1 MSTPVRRDSTDHAIV
16 ALVVAAGLAVTLW
29 LAASASALLSGH
41 RPPRLALVDGL
52 SAFSHPGDPSAAWKA
67 PVGPALPYWALT
79 AGCLALVALAA
90 HLGRRV
96 LRGPGREISEIPE
109 SVEGLA
115 TRQQVRRVA
124 GPQALTAKADILR
137 PSLTKAEP
145 ADVGYRLGAARGAG
159 CWVSVEDSILVL
171 GPPRS
176 GKGHNLVIPMILDAP
191 GAVVTT
197 STRPDN
203 LAVSFAARSRFGPV
217 AVFDPESLAAGA
229 AVLPTTR
236 WSIVRGCEH
245 AQTAM
250 RRAAALVA
258 DAKRSGV
265 ENGAFWTQQ
274 TLSAVRCLLH
284 AAALDGRGPA
294 DLHRWSHAGARAK
307 EAVAVL
313 ARNPD
318 ATPGWDSALDAAI
331 SADPRTRDS
340 VWAMVANTFA
350 ALADPAVLEV
360 VNPPE
365 GQEFDPATF
374 LADRSTLYL
383 LGTASGASSTANLVA
398 AFVEDVVDA
407 ARHMAAASAGAR
419 LDPPLGLILDE
430 AANYALPSLPSLVSE
445 GGGSGITTVAVLQS
459 LSQARDRWGREAAGA
474 IWDSAIVK
482 VALGG
487 SASADDLA
495 DISRLIG
502 DREVEEWSETI
513 GGAGT
518 GRSMSVSRRT
528 RPILDPAAIRQ
539 IPPGFGLL
547 LLRSAPPIMLRL
559 TPWTAR
565 PDAKDLG
572 RARRDLEASM
582 AAAAKSTR

>member
-1 MSTPVRRDSTDHAIV
+1 VSSPVRRDSTDHAIV
-16 ALVVAAGLAVTLW
+16 ALIVAAGLTATLW
-29 LAASASALLSGH
+29 VGASASALLSGH

-52 SAFSHPGDPSAAWKA
+52 RAFSHLRNPAAAWRT
-67 PVGPALPYWALT
+67 PVGPALLYWCLT
-79 AGCLALVALAA
+79 AGCLGLAALAVY
-90 HLGRRV
+90 LGRRV
-96 LRGPGREISEIPE
+96 SRRPGCSTAESPE

-115 TRQQVRRVA
+115 TRQQVRRTA
-124 GPQALTAKADILR
+124 GPHALTGKAASLR
-137 PSLTKAEP
+137 PSLTNVKP
-145 ADVGYRLGAARGAG
+145 GDVGYRLGGARGTG
-159 CWVSVEDSILVL
+159 CWASVEDSIIVL

-176 GKGHNLVIPMILDAP
+176 GKGHNLVIPMILDSP

-203 LAVSFAARSRFGPV
+203 LAVSFDARSRVGPV

-229 AVLPTTR
+229 GVLPTTR
-236 WSIVRGCEH
+236 WSIVRGCER

-258 DAKRSGV
+258 DTHRSGV

-274 TLSAVRCLLH
+274 TLSVVRCLLH

-294 DLHRWSHAGARAK
+294 DLHRWSHGAARAK

-318 ATPGWDSALDAAI
+318 ATPGWESALDAAI

-360 VNPPE
+360 VSPPE
-365 GQEFDPATF
+365 GKEFDPRRF
-374 LADRSTLYL
+374 LAERSTLYL
-383 LGTASGASSTANLVA
+383 LGTASGASATANLVA
-398 AFVEDVVDA
+398 AFVEDVVDT
-407 ARHMAAASAGAR
+407 ARHLAAASAGAR

-445 GGGSGITTVAVLQS
+445 GGGSGITTVTVLQS

-502 DREVEEWSETI
+502 DREVEEWSETV

-518 GRSMSVSRRT
+518 GRSMSMSRRT

-539 IPPGFGLL
+539 IPTGFGLL

-565 PDAKDLG
+565 PDAKDLAT
-572 RARRDLEASM
+572 ARRELEASM
-582 AAAAKSTR
+582 AAAAKTNH